1 MGGISIWQLL
11 IVVVIV
17 VLLFGT
23 KKLSSLGSDL
33 GASIKG
39 FKKAMSD
46 DDKPEKSAP
55 DADFAAKTLADSRM
69 TQKKTRLNATTKSR
83 CNSCSISVLVNFCWY
98 S

>member
-39 FKKAMSD
+39 FKKAISD
-46 DDKPEKSAP
+46 EEKPEKSSAP
-55 DADFAAKTLADSRM
+55 DADFAAKTLADKPDDA
-69 TQKKTRLNATTKSR
+69 KKDETKR
-83 CNSCSISVLVNFCWY
+83 HDKEQV
-98 S
+98 

>member
-46 DDKPEKSAP
+46 DDKPEKSAKTIADKQD
-55 DADFAAKTLADSRM
+55 DA
-69 TQKKTRLNATTKSR
+69 KKDETKR
-83 CNSCSISVLVNFCWY
+83 HDKEQV
-98 S
+98 